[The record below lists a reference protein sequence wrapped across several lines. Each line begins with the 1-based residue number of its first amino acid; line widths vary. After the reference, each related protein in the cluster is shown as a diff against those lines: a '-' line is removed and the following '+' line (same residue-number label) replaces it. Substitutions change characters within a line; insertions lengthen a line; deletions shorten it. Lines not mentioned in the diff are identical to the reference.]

1 MFNFLKRTM
10 ATLMIIALLISN
22 VLTVT
27 SAAFSA
33 MLAGAI
39 SGVTGIKTLTHLNSE
54 ALDRQRMA
62 VKRMGTRMIERTK
75 TMIARSITSS
85 SVKWIP
91 MLGAPVA
98 LGLTLWEVSDLCD
111 GLQDLDQLYDDM
123 GIEEEAVPLDVCNAP
138 AEP

>member
-1 MFNFLKRTM
+1 MLNFLKRIIT
-10 ATLMIIALLISN
+10 TLIIIALLISN

-39 SGVTGIKTLTHLNSE
+39 TGVTGIKTHLNSE

-62 VKRMGTRMIERTK
+62 VQRMGSRMIERTK

-85 SVKWIP
+85 SMKWIP
-91 MLGAPVA
+91 ILGAPVA